1 MDLILSPTF
10 FALILVFI
18 FAAIVRGFSGFGFT
32 LIALPLSALFVPVIK
47 LVPVFMLIDCLGNIQ
62 LLPKVRRSVD
72 WSWVAHVFIPCLVFT
87 PVGLLL
93 LTSVDQQTI
102 ILIISGFIFTSA
114 FMIQRG
120 FQYSKK
126 SRVAPLILGSLAGI
140 MNGAASMSGPPIGT
154 HALASPFSPI
164 VARACLIA
172 FFVLADST
180 AFISASVAGLV
191 DWNTVI
197 LTLALLPSSMFGGA
211 VGTKL
216 FDKYGAAKFKPV
228 TIGLLVVIASFSVLR
243 VVFNS

>member
-1 MDLILSPTF
+1 MDLIFSHTF
-10 FALILVFI
+10 FALILIFI
-18 FAAIVRGFSGFGFT
+18 FAATVRGFSGFGFT

-72 WSWVAHVFIPCLVFT
+72 WSWVTQVFIPCLLFT
-87 PVGLLL
+87 PIGLLL

-102 ILIISGFIFTSA
+102 ILIISGFIFVSA

-126 SRVAPLILGSLAGI
+126 SRLAPLILGSLAGV
-140 MNGAASMSGPPIGT
+140 MNGAASMSGPPVGT
-154 HALASPFSPI
+154 HALASPFSPA

-180 AFISASVAGLV
+180 AFLSATVAGLV
-191 DWNTVI
+191 DGNTLL
-197 LTLALLPSSMFGGA
+197 LTAALLPSSMLGGII
-211 VGTKL
+211 GTHL
-216 FDKYGAAKFKPV
+216 FETYGAKKFKPV
-228 TIGLLVVIASFSVLR
+228 TIILLIVIASFSVLN
-243 VVFNS
+243 VLY